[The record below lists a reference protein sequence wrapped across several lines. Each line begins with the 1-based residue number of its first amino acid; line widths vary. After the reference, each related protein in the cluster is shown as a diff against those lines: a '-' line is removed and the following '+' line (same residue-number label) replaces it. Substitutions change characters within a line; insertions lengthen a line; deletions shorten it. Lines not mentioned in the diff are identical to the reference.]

1 MEQAWETV
9 KEWLREPQVLAVV
22 KAAGILLAGLLL
34 AKLTSR
40 WLRRRRLNA
49 QQAMVVSRVGGVVI
63 IAVALLWA
71 LRVLGLDL
79 GVLLGAAGILTV
91 AIGFASQT
99 SASNL
104 ISGVFL
110 MGERPFQ
117 VGDLIQIG
125 QTTGTVLSIDFLSV
139 KLRTFNNVLVRIPN
153 EHMIKTEFS
162 NLTRFPIRRIDLIM
176 GVAYKEDLDRVREVL
191 LAVADVEP
199 LCLDEPK
206 PMFLFIGYGDS
217 ALEFQFS
224 VWAATENFWEL
235 RTRMWLAIKRA
246 FDAADI
252 EIPFPHRTLYT
263 GAVTDPMPIRLV
275 GDTPAAGADG
285 TASEP
290 ERAG

>member
-1 MEQAWETV
+1 MEQAWETL
-9 KEWLREPQVLAVV
+9 KEWLRDPQVLAVV
-22 KAAGILLAGLLL
+22 KAAGILLGGMLL

-40 WLRRRRLNA
+40 WLRRRRLHP
-49 QQAMVVSRVGGVVI
+49 QQSMIISRVGGVVVMVV
-63 IAVALLWA
+63 AVLWA
-71 LRVLGLDL
+71 LRELGLDL

-117 VGDLIQIG
+117 IGDLIQVG

-139 KLRTFNNVLVRIPN
+139 KLRTFNNVMVRIPN
-153 EHMIKTEFS
+153 EYMIKTEFS
-162 NLTRFPIRRIDLIM
+162 TLTRFPIRRIDMVM
-176 GVAYKEDLDRVREVL
+176 GVAHKEHLDRVREVL
-191 LAVADVEP
+191 LAVADAEP

-224 VWAATENFWEL
+224 VWAATETFWEL

-263 GAVTDPMPIRLV
+263 GAVTEPMPIRLV
-275 GDTPAAGADG
+275 GDTPAAGAGKPTTD
-285 TASEP
+285 P
-290 ERAG
+290 

>member
-1 MEQAWETV
+1 MEQAWETL
-9 KEWLREPQVLAVV
+9 KEWLRDPQVLAVV
-22 KAAGILLAGLLL
+22 KAAGILLGGMLL

-40 WLRRRRLNA
+40 WLRRRRLHP
-49 QQAMVVSRVGGVVI
+49 QQSMIISRVGGVVVM
-63 IAVALLWA
+63 AVAVLWA
-71 LRVLGLDL
+71 LRELGLDL

-117 VGDLIQIG
+117 IGDLIQVG

-139 KLRTFNNVLVRIPN
+139 KLRTFNNIMVRIPN
-153 EHMIKTEFS
+153 EYMIKTEFS
-162 NLTRFPIRRIDLIM
+162 NLTRFPIRRIDMVM
-176 GVAYKEDLDRVREVL
+176 GVAYKEHLDRVREVL
-191 LAVADVEP
+191 LAVADTEP

-224 VWAATENFWEL
+224 VWCATENFWEL

-275 GDTPAAGADG
+275 GDTPAAGAG
-285 TASEP
+285 KPTTEP
-290 ERAG
+290 

>member
-1 MEQAWETV
+1 MEQAWETL
-9 KEWLREPQVLAVV
+9 KEWLRDPQVLAVV
-22 KAAGILLAGLLL
+22 KAAGILLGGLLL

-40 WLRRRRLNA
+40 WLRLRRLHP
-49 QQAMVVSRVGGVVI
+49 QQSMIISRVGGVVVM
-63 IAVALLWA
+63 AVAVLWA
-71 LRVLGLDL
+71 LRELGLDL

-117 VGDLIQIG
+117 VGDLIQVG

-153 EHMIKTEFS
+153 EYMIKTEFS
-162 NLTRFPIRRIDLIM
+162 NLTRFPIRRIDMVM
-176 GVAYKEDLDRVREVL
+176 GVAHKEHLDRVREVL
-191 LAVADVEP
+191 LAVADTEP

-224 VWAATENFWEL
+224 VWCATENFWEL

-263 GAVTDPMPIRLV
+263 GAVTEPMPIRLV
-275 GDTPAAGADG
+275 GDTPAAGAG
-285 TASEP
+285 KPTTEP
-290 ERAG
+290 

>member
-1 MEQAWETV
+1 MEQAWETL
-9 KEWLREPQVLAVV
+9 KEWLRDPQVLAVV
-22 KAAGILLAGLLL
+22 KAAGILLGGLLL

-40 WLRRRRLNA
+40 WLRLRRLHP
-49 QQAMVVSRVGGVVI
+49 QQSMIISRVGGVVVM
-63 IAVALLWA
+63 AVAVLWA
-71 LRVLGLDL
+71 LRELGLDL

-117 VGDLIQIG
+117 VGDLIQVG

-139 KLRTFNNVLVRIPN
+139 KLRTFNNIMVRIPN
-153 EHMIKTEFS
+153 EYMIKTEFS
-162 NLTRFPIRRIDLIM
+162 NLTRFPIRRVDMVM

-191 LAVADVEP
+191 LAVADAEP

-275 GDTPAAGADG
+275 GDTPATDAGG
-285 TASEP
+285 TASGP